1 MICERCH
8 KKTYVAFILR
18 HHGTICDIC
27 KNDLRGGGSHGYDHE
42 LQELKF
48 TEQRLQDKYDEFLR
62 SSSVFADTPKL
73 PVFRQHGS
81 RRPMH
86 VVSV

>member
-27 KNDLRGGGSHGYDHE
+27 KNDLRRGGSHGIDHE

-48 TEQRLQDKYDEFLR
+48 AEQCLQDEHDELLR
-62 SSSVFADTPKL
+62 SSSVFADTSKL
-73 PVFRQHGS
+73 PVLRQHVQ
-81 RRPMH
+81 RCPMH
-86 VVSV
+86 VVSI